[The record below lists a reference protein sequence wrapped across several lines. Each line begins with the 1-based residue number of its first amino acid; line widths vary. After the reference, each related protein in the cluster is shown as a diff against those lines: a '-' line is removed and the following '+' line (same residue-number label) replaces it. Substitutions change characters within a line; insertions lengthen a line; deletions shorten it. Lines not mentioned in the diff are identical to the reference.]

1 MKKTEFS
8 ALCGMPGTCSDFKI
22 KKAIEALLQEKDNHT
37 IAVPAD
43 KYLDTDDNLSEE
55 DKEEQLIEFLEG
67 EESVTVNYED
77 ENGRESYIASIR
89 LDDKK
94 DVVIRVYDYYAGEFR
109 KVELYALNSVRDA
122 MSFVLEYAEFE
133 PVETTVNA
141 GNLSPKQLEA
151 LDEFLAAARRLND
164 AGVSLLWDEDG
175 NSLCA
180 ANRDAMQ
187 DESFWRLEPS
197 EEQKEG
203 TLLLSDNASNA
214 LDIEITTLSRDYDLY
229 YYPKN

>member
-22 KKAIEALLQEKDNHT
+22 KKAVETLLAGVDNHT
-37 IAVPAD
+37 IAIPAD
-43 KYLDTDDNLSEE
+43 KYLDAAENLSEE
-55 DKEEQLIEFLEG
+55 DKEEQLIEYLEG

-94 DVVIRVYDYYAGEFR
+94 DVVVRVYDYYAGEFR
-109 KVELYALNSVRDA
+109 EVGIYALNSVRDA

-133 PVETTVNA
+133 PVETAMNA
-141 GNLSPKQLEA
+141 GNLSSKQLEA

-164 AGVSLLWDEDG
+164 AGVSLLWDEDD
-175 NSLCA
+175 NSLRV
-180 ANRDAMQ
+180 ANRDTMR
-187 DESFWRLEPS
+187 DESFWRLEPG

-214 LDIEITTLSRDYDLY
+214 LDIEISTLSRNYDLY